1 MDPTP
6 LLQASV
12 HRTEQLLFFS
22 LLQLA
27 VIVVCARAAGNLAV
41 RWGNARAVGE
51 IMVGILLGPSLFG
64 LLWPAGFELVFR
76 SAPPEPLTILSQI
89 GLVLLLFQIGLEFD
103 FAHLRLAQH
112 RRTVVYVALA
122 GELLPF
128 ALGFAFGAVSA
139 PILFPHG
146 NAFAYSLFCGTAL
159 AITALPILGRIML
172 ELDLHRSAV
181 GVIAIS
187 AAAIDDVVGWLL
199 LAVVSALAVVHF
211 SAAAFAVKLG
221 LLALYVAVCV
231 LVVRP
236 LLLQV
241 IRRFGVS
248 ESTLPLDLMGIL
260 LAAVFLSGMITYAI
274 GIFAIFGG
282 IHPRRAAA
290 RPAHPGTG
298 LAREGGALRERVLRP
313 DLLHLHRAAHRR
325 RAARRLGDVGLAGAG
340 RRARHA
346 GQAGGLL
353 RGSAAERD
361 RPALRTGH
369 RDHDEHAGAD
379 GAGGHQRGLRPQGH
393 PAERV
398 HHAGAHGNREHGDH
412 DACAQALVAGQAGRR
427 ARARPAGM
435 TTGRSLSIICD
446 LEPSRARVHSLPAG
460 L

>member
-1 MDPTP
+1 MDSTS

-12 HRTEQLLFFS
+12 HRTEQLLFFT

-27 VIVVCARAAGNLAV
+27 VIVVCARIAGNLAV

-103 FAHLRLAQH
+103 FAHLRLARH
-112 RRTVVYVALA
+112 RRAVIYVALA

-128 ALGFAFGAVSA
+128 ALGFAFGVVSA
-139 PILFPHG
+139 PTLFPHG

-172 ELDLHRSAV
+172 ELDLHRTAV

-211 SAAAFAVKLG
+211 SAGGFAVKLG
-221 LLALYVAVCV
+221 LLVLYAVVCV

-236 LLLQV
+236 VLLRL
-241 IRRFGVS
+241 IRRFGVGAT
-248 ESTLPLDLMGIL
+248 TLPLDLMGIL
-260 LAAVFLSGMITYAI
+260 LAAVFLSGMTTYAI

-282 IHPRRAAA
+282 FMLGVLLHDQRALAQAWRDKVGHFVNVFFVPIFFTYTGLRTDIRLLDGWAMWGWLALVIALATLGKLGGCYAAA
-290 RPAHPGTG
+290 RVSGMDRRSA
-298 LAREGGALRERVLRP
+298 LAIGIMMNTRALMELVVINVGYDLGVIPQSVFTMLVLM
-313 DLLHLHRAAHRR
+313 AI
-325 RAARRLGDVGLAGAG
+325 V
-340 RRARHA
+340 
-346 GQAGGLL
+346 
-353 RGSAAERD
+353 STVITT
-361 RPALRTGH
+361 PALR
-369 RDHDEHAGAD
+369 RWLQVEPVAE
-379 GAGGHQRGLRPQGH
+379 LEQGK
-393 PAERV
+393 A
-398 HHAGAHGNREHGDH
+398 A
-412 DACAQALVAGQAGRR
+412 
-427 ARARPAGM
+427 
-435 TTGRSLSIICD
+435 
-446 LEPSRARVHSLPAG
+446 
-460 L
+460 